1 MNNSSLIIIEVV
13 VLNELVDFKQFQ
25 VDWRLIVVHY
35 LILFKYL
42 FEWINFEFFMET
54 VDLRVGFRRY
64 CTRSSFFPLRVKY
77 FHFGVVVV
85 VEQKCS
91 FLYKQTLLEF

>member
-64 CTRSSFFPLRVKY
+64 CTKSSFFPLRVKY

-85 VEQKCS
+85 EQKCS
-91 FLYKQTLLEF
+91 FWYKQTLLEF